1 MTSSDDRPL
10 AGRSV
15 VVTRSS
21 DQAGPLSSRLVAL
34 GADVVDVPT
43 LAFVDPDDGGAALRA
58 AVGRLAGGD
67 WVVVTSPNGA
77 ERLAAAASPAGLA
90 PGARLAVVG
99 PGTAVACERLGLT
112 VSLVPPR
119 FVGEA
124 LVEAFP
130 HGPGRVVV
138 AQALGARPVVADG
151 LAAKGW
157 TVEAVV
163 AYRTVPLAVSPP
175 LLATA
180 ARADAITFTS
190 ASTVASYLAA
200 AGAGGVPRTV
210 VCIGPITAAAATGA
224 GLAVAAVA
232 REHSLD
238 GLVAATLEALR

>member
-1 MTSSDDRPL
+1 MTSSGDRPL

-15 VVTRSS
+15 VVTRST

-34 GADVVDVPT
+34 GAQVVDVPT
-43 LAFVDPDDGGAALRA
+43 LAFIEPGDGGTALRA
-58 AVGRLAGGD
+58 AVRRLADGD

-77 ERLAAAASPAGLA
+77 ERLAAATPAGLA
-90 PGARLAVVG
+90 PGVRLGVVG
-99 PGTAVACERLGLT
+99 PGTASACERLGLT

-124 LVEAFP
+124 LVDAFP
-130 HGPGRVVV
+130 QGPGRVVV

-157 TVEAVV
+157 TVETVV
-163 AYRTVPLAVSPP
+163 AYRTVPLDVSAP
-175 LLATA
+175 LLAAA

-210 VCIGPITAAAATGA
+210 VCIGPITAAAAAEA

-232 REHSLD
+232 REHTLD
-238 GLVAATLEALR
+238 GLVAATVETLR